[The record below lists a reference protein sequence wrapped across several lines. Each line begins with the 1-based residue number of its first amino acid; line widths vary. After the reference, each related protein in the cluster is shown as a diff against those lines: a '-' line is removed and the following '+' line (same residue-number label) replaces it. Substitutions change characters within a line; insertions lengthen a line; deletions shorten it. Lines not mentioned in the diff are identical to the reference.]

1 MNFFKWIFRS
11 SGPTGDHAGWQNTVP
26 MVPVTPNSKVFTSE
40 TAVQIPVVWACVDLL
55 SRTVASLPIEVFK
68 EANGE
73 RKLDA
78 KSNLHSVLSV
88 SPNFMMTSFEF
99 FQTMTM
105 HWCLRGNAYAEIV
118 RNSDGSVKALYPLNP
133 DQMNVFMDDNGKVIY
148 RYYNKKDKYK
158 DYKTEE
164 ILHWKCM
171 GNGIKG
177 LSKLEYMSGSLTENA
192 AAQESANDTFTS
204 KGKIKG
210 YLSTQSIL
218 SPKQREEIAAQF
230 KMMAETG
237 GTPVLQGTTEFHQLA
252 LSPAETQLLE
262 TRKFSV
268 EEICRWFGVP
278 SALVNSDGG
287 APGSN
292 LELVTANFYKSTIL
306 PMCISLEQAIMKRV
320 PSMAERYDHQIR
332 FKLSFLNRASDKD
345 RSSINAQ
352 AVQNGWKTRNEV
364 RREEGLPPMK
374 DGDALTAQN
383 NLQPLSMLGSANA
396 SQTPQ
401 TPLSTREQKQ

>member
-11 SGPTGDHAGWQNTVP
+11 SGPTGDYAGWQNSEP
-26 MVPVTPNSKVFTSE
+26 MAPVTTNSKVFSSE
-40 TAVQIPVVWACVDLL
+40 KAVQIPVVWACVDLL

-68 EANGE
+68 DLNGE
-73 RKLDA
+73 RQLDT
-78 KSNLHSVLSV
+78 KCNLHSILNV
-88 SPNFMMTSFEF
+88 SPNFMMTPYELM
-99 FQTMTM
+99 QTMVM
-105 HWCLRGNAYAEIV
+105 HWCLRGNAYAQIV
-118 RNSDGSVKALYPLNP
+118 RNGDGSVKALYPLNP
-133 DQMNVFMDDNGKVIY
+133 DQMNVYMDESGKITY
-148 RYYNKKDKYK
+148 RYYDKKNHYV
-158 DYKTEE
+158 DYKTEDV
-164 ILHWKCM
+164 LHWKCM

-177 LSKLEYMSGSLTENA
+177 LSKLEFMSSSLTENA
-192 AAQESANDTFTS
+192 AAQESANDVFTS
-204 KGKIKG
+204 KGRLKG
-210 YLSTQSIL
+210 ILSTPNL
-218 SPKQREEIAAQF
+218 LNPKQKDEIEVQF
-230 KMMAETG
+230 KNMAQG
-237 GTPVLQGTTEFHQLA
+237 GIPVLPASMTFQQLS

-292 LELVTANFYKSTIL
+292 LEQVTANFYKGTIL

-320 PSMAERYDHQIR
+320 PSTAEKYDHSIR

-364 RREEGLPPMK
+364 RREEGLPPVK

-383 NLQPLSMLGSANA
+383 NLQPLAMLGSANA

-401 TPLSTREQKQ
+401 TPLSTREQRQ